1 MTNKF
6 REDAGVE
13 IPLIGGAMF
22 PCSNPELIAA
32 VSKAGGLGVI
42 QPVSMIYVH
51 KHDLRA
57 GIRFI
62 RSITDKPI
70 GFNALVEKSSKRY
83 EESMMEWVDIALD
96 EGVRF
101 FITALGKPDWVVE
114 KVHAVGGVVYHD
126 VTERKFAL
134 KAIESNVDGL
144 ICVNNRA
151 GGHTG
156 KLSPEELYA
165 DLSGLGLPLVMAGG
179 VGDANGFKKAFDI
192 GYAGVQIGTRLIATH
207 ECSAHEDYKTAI
219 LNAKE
224 EDIVLTEKLS
234 GVPVSI
240 IQTEYVKKTGTKA
253 GFFGKLLLK
262 GSRSKHWMRMFYTLL
277 SFFSLRKASQQGGSY
292 KEYFQAG
299 KSANGIDSVE
309 SVETIVK
316 RFAGML
322 D

>member
-1 MTNKF
+1 MK
-6 REDAGVE
+6 
-13 IPLIGGAMF
+13 
-22 PCSNPELIAA
+22 
-32 VSKAGGLGVI
+32 
-42 QPVSMIYVH
+42 
-51 KHDLRA
+51 
-57 GIRFI
+57 
-62 RSITDKPI
+62 
-70 GFNALVEKSSKRY
+70 
-83 EESMMEWVDIALD
+83 EWVDIALE

-134 KAIESNVDGL
+134 KAIESGVDGL

-151 GGHTG
+151 GGHAG
-156 KLSPEELYA
+156 KLSPVDLYA
-165 DLSGLGLPLVMAGG
+165 GLSVLGLPLVLAGG

-192 GYAGVQIGTRLIATH
+192 GYAGVQVGTRFIATN
-207 ECSAHEDYKTAI
+207 ECSAHEDYKMAI

-240 IQTEYVKKTGTKA
+240 IKTEYVEKTGTKA
-253 GFFGKLLLK
+253 GFFARLLLK

-277 SFFSLRKASQQGGSY
+277 SFFSLRKASLQGGSY

-299 KSANGIDSVE
+299 KSVKGIESVE
-309 SVETIVK
+309 SVETVVQ
-316 RFAGML
+316 RFAAML